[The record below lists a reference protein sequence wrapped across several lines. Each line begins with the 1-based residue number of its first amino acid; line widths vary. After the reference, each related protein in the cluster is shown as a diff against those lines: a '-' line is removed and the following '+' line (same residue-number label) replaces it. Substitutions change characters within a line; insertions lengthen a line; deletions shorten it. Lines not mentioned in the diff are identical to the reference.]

1 VRVSGRLNLLRHAP
15 NFRLLF
21 LASAGSAFGTYLA
34 AVALTLHVFG
44 LTGSGTWVA
53 ALLVADFLPIVV
65 IGLAFGPL
73 IDRLQRRRLMIAA
86 DLTRAAVFCAL
97 PFVSTPGA
105 IVGLAA
111 VAGIATGFFRPAV
124 YAGVPNL
131 VAGDDDLTEANS
143 LLTGVENLAWVVGPV
158 VAGALV
164 ASFGSDPAYWINA
177 ATFAFSAAL
186 VVRIPARQLQSEESL
201 SRGHWRDVCD
211 GLSLVVHAPQ
221 LRTVLLVWNVVIV
234 GNAAVNV
241 AEVVFAQES
250 LGAGSTGFGV
260 LVAASGVGLTL
271 GSFATPVFMG
281 SLGLHR
287 LYVLSLVLMGI
298 GWGSAAM
305 APSLWVAVPLVVV
318 ATVGNG
324 MAIVCNQV
332 LIQRG
337 APDRLRGRAIA
348 VLMSSTYATMA
359 IAMGVAGVLVNAVGG
374 RAVWALAGIVYMVA
388 ALVALALTRRLPV
401 SSLDRR
407 PPAET
412 EALVPDGSHI
422 VERINAATGTV
433 VSSAPPE
440 PRQEDLSRH

>member
-1 VRVSGRLNLLRHAP
+1 VPLSGRLNLLRRAHS
-15 NFRLLF
+15 FRLLF
-21 LASAGSAFGTYLA
+21 VASAGSAFGTYLA
-34 AVALTLHVFG
+34 AVALTLHVFAV
-44 LTGSGTWVA
+44 TGSGTWVA

-65 IGLAFGPL
+65 IGLALGPL
-73 IDRLQRRRLMIAA
+73 VDRLQRRRLMIAA

-97 PFVSTPGA
+97 PFVATPAA

-143 LLTGVENLAWVVGPV
+143 LLIGVENLAWVVGPV

-164 ASFGSDPAYWINA
+164 AAFGPDPAYWVNA

-186 VVRIPARQLQSEESL
+186 VSRIPARQLQSEESL
-201 SRGHWRDVCD
+201 SRGHWRDVRE
-211 GLSLVVHAPQ
+211 GITLVLQAPQ
-221 LRTVLLVWNVVIV
+221 LRTVLVVWNVVIV

-241 AEVVFAQES
+241 AEVAFAQES

-260 LVAASGVGLTL
+260 LVASSGVGLAL
-271 GSFATPVFMG
+271 GSFATPVVMG
-281 SLGLHR
+281 TLGLHR
-287 LYVLSLVLMGI
+287 LYVVSIVLMAL
-298 GWGSAAM
+298 GWGAAAM
-305 APSLWVAVPLVVV
+305 APSLWVAVPLVIV

-359 IAMGVAGVLVNAVGG
+359 LAMGVAGVLVNVLGG
-374 RAVWALAGIVYMVA
+374 RAVWSLAGVVYVA
-388 ALVALALTRRLPV
+388 AAVVALAMTRKLPV
-401 SSLDRR
+401 STADRR
-407 PPAET
+407 PPPDHEP
-412 EALVPDGSHI
+412 LVPDGSHI
-422 VERINAATGTV
+422 VERINAATG
-433 VSSAPPE
+433 A
-440 PRQEDLSRH
+440 R

>member
-1 VRVSGRLNLLRHAP
+1 VRSSGRLNLLRRAP
-15 NFRLLF
+15 DFRLLF

-65 IGLAFGPL
+65 IGLVLGPL
-73 IDRLQRRRLMIAA
+73 IDRFQRRRLMIAA
-86 DLTRAAVFCAL
+86 DVTRAAVFCVL
-97 PFVSTPGA
+97 PFVSTPAA

-131 VAGDDDLTEANS
+131 VADDEDLIEANS

-164 ASFGSDPAYWINA
+164 ASVGSDPAYWINA
-177 ATFAFSAAL
+177 ATFAFSALL
-186 VVRIPARQLQSEESL
+186 VIRIPARRLQSEESL
-201 SRGHWRDVCD
+201 SRGHWRDVRD
-211 GLSLVVHAPQ
+211 GISLVLRAPQ
-221 LRTVLLVWNVVIV
+221 LRTVLFVWNVVII

-260 LVAASGVGLTL
+260 LVASSGVGLTL
-271 GSFATPVFMG
+271 GSFATPIFMG

-287 LYVLSLVLMGI
+287 LYVLSVVLMGL
-298 GWGSAAM
+298 GWGAAAM

-359 IAMGVAGVLVNAVGG
+359 VAMGVAGVLVNALGG
-374 RAVWALAGIVYMVA
+374 RAVWALAGIVYLVG

-401 SSLDRR
+401 STFDRR
-407 PPAET
+407 PPPEAEP
-412 EALVPDGSHI
+412 LVPDGSAV
-422 VERINAATGTV
+422 VERINAATGAR
-433 VSSAPPE
+433 S
-440 PRQEDLSRH
+440 

>member
-1 VRVSGRLNLLRHAP
+1 LNLLRRAP
-15 NFRLLF
+15 HFRLLF

-34 AVALTLHVFG
+34 AVALTLHVFA

-65 IGLAFGPL
+65 IGLALGPL

-97 PFVSTPGA
+97 PFVGSPAA
-105 IVGLAA
+105 IVCLAA

-131 VAGDDDLTEANS
+131 VANDDDLTQANS
-143 LLTGVENLAWVVGPV
+143 LLIGVENLAWVIGPV

-164 ASFGSDPAYWINA
+164 AAFGADPAYWINA
-177 ATFAFSAAL
+177 GTFAFSAAL
-186 VVRIPARQLQSEESL
+186 VSRIPARQLQSEESL
-201 SRGHWRDVCD
+201 SRGHWRDVRE
-211 GLSLVVHAPQ
+211 GIALVLHVPQ

-241 AEVVFAQES
+241 AEVVFAQKS

-271 GSFATPVFMG
+271 GSFATPVVMG
-281 SLGLHR
+281 TLGLHR
-287 LYVLSLVLMGI
+287 LYVLSIVLMAV
-298 GWGSAAM
+298 GWGCAAA
-305 APSLWVAVPLVVV
+305 APALWVAVPLVVA
-318 ATVGNG
+318 ATIGNG

-359 IAMGVAGVLVNAVGG
+359 VAMGVAGVLVNVLGG
-374 RAVWALAGIVYMVA
+374 RAVWGLAGAVYLAGAVV
-388 ALVALALTRRLPV
+388 ALVLTRRLPV
-401 SSLDRR
+401 SSADRR
-407 PPAET
+407 PPPEY
-412 EALVPDGSHI
+412 EPLVPDGSHI
-422 VERINAATGTV
+422 VERIKTATG
-433 VSSAPPE
+433 A
-440 PRQEDLSRH
+440 R

>member
-1 VRVSGRLNLLRHAP
+1 VRVSGSLNLLRRAP
-15 NFRLLF
+15 DFRLLF

-44 LTGSGTWVA
+44 LTGSGAWVA

-65 IGLAFGPL
+65 IGLVLGPL
-73 IDRLQRRRLMIAA
+73 IDRFQRRRLMIAA

-111 VAGIATGFFRPAV
+111 VAGVATGFFRPAV

-131 VAGDDDLTEANS
+131 VADDEDLTEANS

-177 ATFAFSAAL
+177 ATFAFSALL
-186 VVRIPARQLQSEESL
+186 VARIPARQLQSEESL
-201 SRGHWRDVCD
+201 SRGHWRDVRD
-211 GLSLVVHAPQ
+211 GISLVLQAPQ

-260 LVAASGVGLTL
+260 LVASSGVGLTL

-281 SLGLHR
+281 TLGLHR
-287 LYVLSLVLMGI
+287 LYVLSVALMGV
-298 GWGSAAM
+298 GWGAAAM

-359 IAMGVAGVLVNAVGG
+359 VAMGVAGVLVNALGG
-374 RAVWALAGIVYMVA
+374 RAVWALAGIVYLVA
-388 ALVALALTRRLPV
+388 ALVALAQTRRLPV
-401 SSLDRR
+401 STLDRR
-407 PPAET
+407 MAPESEP
-412 EALVPDGSHI
+412 LVPDGSAV
-422 VERINAATGTV
+422 VERIKAATG
-433 VSSAPPE
+433 A
-440 PRQEDLSRH
+440 R

>member
-1 VRVSGRLNLLRHAP
+1 VRFSGRLNLLRRAP
-15 NFRLLF
+15 DFRLLF

-65 IGLAFGPL
+65 IGFVLGPL
-73 IDRLQRRRLMIAA
+73 IDRFQRRRLMIAA
-86 DLTRAAVFCAL
+86 DVTRAAVFCVL
-97 PFVSTPGA
+97 PFVSTPVA

-111 VAGIATGFFRPAV
+111 VAGIATGFFRPAA

-131 VAGDDDLTEANS
+131 VADDEDLTEANS
-143 LLTGVENLAWVVGPV
+143 LLIGVENLAWVVGPV

-164 ASFGSDPAYWINA
+164 ASVGSDPAYWINA
-177 ATFAFSAAL
+177 ATFAFSALL
-186 VVRIPARQLQSEESL
+186 VMRIPARRLQSEESL
-201 SRGHWRDVCD
+201 SRGHWRDVRD
-211 GLSLVVHAPQ
+211 GISLVLRAPQ
-221 LRTVLLVWNVVIV
+221 LRTVLFVWNVVIV

-260 LVAASGVGLTL
+260 LVASSGVGLTL
-271 GSFATPVFMG
+271 GSFATPIFMG

-287 LYVLSLVLMGI
+287 LYVLSVVLMGL
-298 GWGSAAM
+298 GWGAAAM

-359 IAMGVAGVLVNAVGG
+359 VAMGVAGVLVNALGG
-374 RAVWALAGIVYMVA
+374 RAVWALAGIVYLA
-388 ALVALALTRRLPV
+388 GALVALALIRRLPV
-401 SSLDRR
+401 STFDRR
-407 PPAET
+407 PPPES
-412 EALVPDGSHI
+412 EPLVPDGSAV
-422 VERINAATGTV
+422 VERINAATGAR
-433 VSSAPPE
+433 S
-440 PRQEDLSRH
+440 

>member
-1 VRVSGRLNLLRHAP
+1 VRFSGRLNLLRRAP
-15 NFRLLF
+15 DFRLLF

-65 IGLAFGPL
+65 IGLVLGPL
-73 IDRLQRRRLMIAA
+73 IDRFQRRRLMIAA
-86 DLTRAAVFCAL
+86 DVTRAAVFCVL
-97 PFVSTPGA
+97 PFVSTPAA

-131 VAGDDDLTEANS
+131 VADDEDLIEANS

-164 ASFGSDPAYWINA
+164 ASVGSDPAYWINA
-177 ATFAFSAAL
+177 ATFGFSALL
-186 VVRIPARQLQSEESL
+186 VIRIPARRLQSEESL
-201 SRGHWRDVCD
+201 SRGHWRDVRD
-211 GLSLVVHAPQ
+211 GISLVLRAPQ
-221 LRTVLLVWNVVIV
+221 LRTVLFVWNVVII

-260 LVAASGVGLTL
+260 LVASSGVGLTL
-271 GSFATPVFMG
+271 GSFATPIFMG

-287 LYVLSLVLMGI
+287 LYVLSVVLMGL
-298 GWGSAAM
+298 GWGAAAM

-359 IAMGVAGVLVNAVGG
+359 VAMGVAGVLVNALGG
-374 RAVWALAGIVYMVA
+374 RAVWALAGIVYLVG

-401 SSLDRR
+401 STFDRR
-407 PPAET
+407 PPPEV
-412 EALVPDGSHI
+412 EPLVPDGSAV
-422 VERINAATGTV
+422 VERINAATGAR
-433 VSSAPPE
+433 S
-440 PRQEDLSRH
+440 

>member
-1 VRVSGRLNLLRHAP
+1 VRVSGRLNLLRRAP
-15 NFRLLF
+15 DFRLLF

-65 IGLAFGPL
+65 IGLVLGPL
-73 IDRLQRRRLMIAA
+73 IDRFQRRRLMIAA
-86 DLTRAAVFCAL
+86 DLTRAVVFCVL
-97 PFVSTPGA
+97 PFVSTPAA

-131 VAGDDDLTEANS
+131 VAGDEDLIEANS

-177 ATFAFSAAL
+177 ATFAFSALL
-186 VVRIPARQLQSEESL
+186 VVRIPARRLQSEESL
-201 SRGHWRDVCD
+201 SRGHWRDVRD
-211 GLSLVVHAPQ
+211 GISLVLQAPQ

-260 LVAASGVGLTL
+260 LVASSGVGLTL

-287 LYVLSLVLMGI
+287 LYVLSVLLMGV
-298 GWGSAAM
+298 GWGAAAM
-305 APSLWVAVPLVVV
+305 APSLLVAVPLVVV

-359 IAMGVAGVLVNAVGG
+359 VAMGVAGVLVNALGG
-374 RAVWALAGIVYMVA
+374 RAVWALAGVVYLVG

-401 SSLDRR
+401 STFDRR
-407 PPAET
+407 PPPEAEP
-412 EALVPDGSHI
+412 LVPDGSAI
-422 VERINAATGTV
+422 VERINTATGARAST
-433 VSSAPPE
+433 
-440 PRQEDLSRH
+440 H

>member
-1 VRVSGRLNLLRHAP
+1 
-15 NFRLLF
+15 
-21 LASAGSAFGTYLA
+21 
-34 AVALTLHVFG
+34 
-44 LTGSGTWVA
+44 
-53 ALLVADFLPIVV
+53 
-65 IGLAFGPL
+65 
-73 IDRLQRRRLMIAA
+73 
-86 DLTRAAVFCAL
+86 
-97 PFVSTPGA
+97 VSTPAA

-111 VAGIATGFFRPAV
+111 VAGVATGFFRPAV

-131 VAGDDDLTEANS
+131 VTDDEDLTEANS

-164 ASFGSDPAYWINA
+164 ASFGADPAYWINA
-177 ATFAFSAAL
+177 ATFAFSALL
-186 VVRIPARQLQSEESL
+186 VVRIPARRLQSEESL
-201 SRGHWRDVCD
+201 SRGHWRDVRE
-211 GLSLVVHAPQ
+211 GISLVLRAPQ
-221 LRTVLLVWNVVIV
+221 LRTVLFVWNVVIV

-260 LVAASGVGLTL
+260 LVASSGVGLTL

-287 LYVLSLVLMGI
+287 LYVLSVLLMGL
-298 GWGSAAM
+298 GWGAAAM

-359 IAMGVAGVLVNAVGG
+359 VAMGVAGVLVNALGG
-374 RAVWALAGIVYMVA
+374 RAVWALAGIVYLVGA
-388 ALVALALTRRLPV
+388 VVALAFTRRLPV
-401 SSLDRR
+401 STFDRR
-407 PPAET
+407 PPPDVEP
-412 EALVPDGSHI
+412 LVPDGSAI
-422 VERINAATGTV
+422 VERINAATGARAST
-433 VSSAPPE
+433 
-440 PRQEDLSRH
+440 H

>member
-1 VRVSGRLNLLRHAP
+1 MPVSGRLNLLRRAP
-15 NFRLLF
+15 DFRLLF

-65 IGLAFGPL
+65 IGLALGPL
-73 IDRLQRRRLMIAA
+73 IDRFQRRRLMIAA
-86 DLTRAAVFCAL
+86 DLTRAAVFCVL
-97 PFVSTPGA
+97 PFVSAPAA

-111 VAGIATGFFRPAV
+111 VSGIATGFFRPAV

-131 VAGDDDLTEANS
+131 VAGDEDLTEANS

-164 ASFGSDPAYWINA
+164 AAFGSDPAYLINA
-177 ATFAFSAAL
+177 ATFAFSALL
-186 VVRIPARQLQSEESL
+186 VVRIPARRLQSEESL
-201 SRGHWRDVCD
+201 SRGHWRDVRD
-211 GLSLVVHAPQ
+211 GISLVLRAPQ

-260 LVAASGVGLTL
+260 LVASSGVGLTL

-287 LYVLSLVLMGI
+287 LYVLSVGLMGV
-298 GWGSAAM
+298 GWGAAAM

-359 IAMGVAGVLVNAVGG
+359 VAMGVAGVLVNALGG
-374 RAVWALAGIVYMVA
+374 RAVWALAGIVYLVG

-401 SSLDRR
+401 SALGRR
-407 PPAET
+407 PPT
-412 EALVPDGSHI
+412 EAEPLVPDGSAI
-422 VERINAATGTV
+422 VERIKTATGV
-433 VSSAPPE
+433 
-440 PRQEDLSRH
+440 R